1 MKVLTQMLIPLKKKK
16 KEIKESIYS
25 PVYHPEECMRR
36 RVAMMLDVLPQ
47 LSLIQPVSHQ
57 SSLSCP
63 RKDEPIALLHRVY
76 PGKCIAYE
84 AMHY

>member
-1 MKVLTQMLIPLKKKK
+1 MW
-16 KEIKESIYS
+16 
-25 PVYHPEECMRR
+25 R

-63 RKDEPIALLHRVY
+63 GKDEPIALLHRVY